1 MSSSRQ
7 AALSYK
13 WIDSSSILCRITALP
28 QQTTSIKY
36 IGFDVDGTVIRPKSG
51 RVFPKDEHDWKFCYE
66 SVKPAICKLHGQG
79 YNILFISN
87 QLGVSKGKITKDVI
101 MKKMDAVIDSFDG
114 IPIDFICATEENIY
128 RKPDIGAWT
137 FIQDLRLQEMN
148 TQDTASDNNDNSVT
162 LECYIGDA
170 AGRPK
175 AIGRRADFSDSDL
188 MFARNV
194 GCEFRTPEQFFQG
207 VRG

>member
-7 AALSYK
+7 AALSYR

-66 SVKPAICKLHGQG
+66 SVKPAICKLHEQG
-79 YNILFISN
+79 YSILFISN

-137 FIQDLRLQEMN
+137 FMQDLRLQEMDA
-148 TQDTASDNNDNSVT
+148 QDTTTDKSVT